1 MICKSKKIIKI
12 YIWLTLWLYIIL
24 YKKNDN
30 IRMKMDL
37 GGIYVAGKEIY
48 SLFTKR
54 VWRKR
59 DESLVQS
66 INHMKNVDG
75 LGGTGNLGRW
85 CIPPAR
91 WISTSFFLL
100 ASRLYFL
107 RLHCLHLRHQSFWAN
122 PVTPKTWNTSKSHN
136 YTILCH
142 ALKCCALFFLFWPIK
157 KIKIKN
163 HITIFYG
170 SQTSLFI
177 FKFVR

>member
-1 MICKSKKIIKI
+1 MS
-12 YIWLTLWLYIIL
+12 
-24 YKKNDN
+24 
-30 IRMKMDL
+30 L
-37 GGIYVAGKEIY
+37 GRNIY

-75 LGGTGNLGRW
+75 LGGNLGRW

-100 ASRLYFL
+100 ASRRDFL

-142 ALKCCALFFLFWPIK
+142 ALKCCATHSCVVRY
-157 KIKIKN
+157 N
-163 HITIFYG
+163 HYLIHTY
-170 SQTSLFI
+170 FI
-177 FKFVR
+177 FPFLTKKKKFKNSHHHILREPDIIVHF